1 MVRQPVQTFFTEQE
15 AHSGSKEEQGVQVP
29 ASMKRLGESQAV
41 HWV

>member
-1 MVRQPVQTFFTEQE
+1 MQMFFSEQE